1 MFKIENIQISEL
13 KDGKYIRPKRL
24 EYLQD
29 GIRKSWE
36 IVQSYDSV
44 AILIYHKAKDSF
56 ILVKQFRPAVYIN
69 DNRYTNTYELC
80 AGLIDKE
87 KTLEEIASDEV
98 EEECGYRV
106 EPSQLQ
112 KVTTFFTNVGFAGA
126 KQHLFYVE
134 VDESMRVGKGGGIDG
149 EVIYLEYLPVSEA
162 KEFIFNEQ
170 YAKTPGL
177 ILSFYWWFDKFKEY
191 K

>member
-44 AILIYHKAKDSF
+44 AILIYHKDRDSF

-80 AGLIDKE
+80 AGLIDKD

-126 KQHLFYVE
+126 KQYLFYVE

-177 ILSFYWWFDKFKEY
+177 MLSFYWWFDKFKKY